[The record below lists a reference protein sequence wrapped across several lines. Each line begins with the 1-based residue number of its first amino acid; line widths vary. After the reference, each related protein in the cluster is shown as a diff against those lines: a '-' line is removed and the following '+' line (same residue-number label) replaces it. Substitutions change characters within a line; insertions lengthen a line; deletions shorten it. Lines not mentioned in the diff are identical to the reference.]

1 MCFSFKSIMGKEA
14 LQKTGEEVVCT
25 LNLLNAIRES
35 WRKSDVFEANYCSA
49 KLGQILDNI
58 KDEDLLTEAWQN
70 GMKCPPPENV
80 HDGLQSCFERYS

>member
-14 LQKTGEEVVCT
+14 LQKTGKEVVCT
-25 LNLLNAIRES
+25 LNLLSES

-58 KDEDLLTEAWQN
+58 KEEDLLTEVWQN

-80 HDGLQSCFERYS
+80 HDGLQSCFER